1 MIARAQCA
9 DILIGNFRF
18 GTQGSRVFLSPLYY
32 SFSALGLD
40 RVHSFYI
47 HNQCESD
54 GFPQFDQMIPVPM
67 KPIQTSLWQTYLAFN
82 GHNKTIHNHVI
93 FLLIKVAFNYKCWKK
108 MTFEHPV
115 HFFCTWLHMRWYIH
129 IWETDTQTHWKAF
142 TQACFKRRRHD
153 MAGKGFHV
161 NHIWFQSRIPMN
173 CNVSYCQLLKS
184 E

>member
-93 FLLIKVAFNYKCWKK
+93 YLLINVAFNYKCWKK
-108 MTFEHPV
+108 WHLNILCMSSAHDFIWGGIYIFERQTRKHIGR
-115 HFFCTWLHMRWYIH
+115 HSHRHASKGGGMTWLA
-129 IWETDTQTHWKAF
+129 K
-142 TQACFKRRRHD
+142 
-153 MAGKGFHV
+153 
-161 NHIWFQSRIPMN
+161 
-173 CNVSYCQLLKS
+173 VSM
-184 E
+184 